1 MCFVISIVF
10 LALSYNFFIINNLVA
25 AISSL
30 SIALFF
36 IYLMLKNILFVENL
50 KSTKREDF
58 DS

>member
-10 LALSYNFFIINNLVA
+10 LALGYNFFIVNNLVA

-30 SIALFF
+30 AIALFF
-36 IYLMLKNILFVENL
+36 IYLMLKNVLFVKNL
-50 KSTKREDF
+50 KTKKREEF